1 MWVPYLRTVF
11 WVENGKLTRISWN
24 LQGASH
30 QIFHVLIAVGQV
42 VFLLGLRKVMLRH
55 YLPLQGLDTLQ
66 MSNDTSLSLWMEP
79 CIAIWGGSQ
88 PSNETSVSLW
98 IEPAFALELGNGV

>member
-11 WVENGKLTRISWN
+11 WVENGKLTGISWN

-30 QIFHVLIAVGQV
+30 QVFHVLIAVGQV
-42 VFLLGLRKVMLRH
+42 VFLLGLRKVMLRR
-55 YLPLQGLDTLQ
+55 YLPLQALDTVQ
-66 MSNDTSLSLWMEP
+66 MSNHTSLSLWMEP

-98 IEPAFALELGNGV
+98 MEPAFALELGNGV